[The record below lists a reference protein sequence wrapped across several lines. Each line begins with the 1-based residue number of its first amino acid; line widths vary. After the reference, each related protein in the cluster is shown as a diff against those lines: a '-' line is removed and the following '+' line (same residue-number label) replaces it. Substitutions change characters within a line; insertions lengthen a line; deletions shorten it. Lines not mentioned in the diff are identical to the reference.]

1 MEDCYEISV
10 SLKLIDLKN
19 IFWIE
24 KKVIYNF
31 FLSFILSLEQTFNL
45 KILKKK
51 NHIFYYIKHKNTS

>member
-24 KKVIYNF
+24 KKVIYKKTY
-31 FLSFILSLEQTFNL
+31 FLLL
-45 KILKKK
+45 
-51 NHIFYYIKHKNTS
+51 

>member
-31 FLSFILSLEQTFNL
+31 FFKLHFIIRTNFQFED
-45 KILKKK
+45 IEKKK
-51 NHIFYYIKHKNTS
+51 SYFLLH